1 MKDKLAF
8 DKTNFMLL
16 AIGMVIVIIGFFLM
30 SGSGTTEAA
39 FQPDIFSFRRV
50 RVAPTVSLF
59 GFLFMIYG
67 IVRRPKAV
75 EKESNQ
81 DKEK

>member
-16 AIGMVIVIIGFFLM
+16 AIGMIIVIIGFFLM
-30 SGSGTTEAA
+30 TGSGTTEAA

-67 IVRRPKAV
+67 IVRKPKAT
-75 EKESNQ
+75 EKEPNQ

>member
-30 SGSGTTEAA
+30 TGSGTTEAA

-67 IVRRPKAV
+67 IVHRPKAV

>member
-16 AIGMVIVIIGFFLM
+16 AIGMIIVIIGFFLM
-30 SGSGTTEAA
+30 TGSGTTEAA

-59 GFLFMIYG
+59 GFLFMIYA
-67 IVRRPKAV
+67 IVRKPKAT
-75 EKESNQ
+75 EKEPNQ

>member
-30 SGSGTTEAA
+30 TGSGTTEAA